1 MSESPNN
8 EEIAENPAPPK
19 KRGRPPKAK
28 PPAENTKK
36 PRTKNTA
43 EPAPPLP
50 APTVKKRGRK
60 PAAGPIETPPEPIPE
75 TTPEPIL
82 ETAPAAAPNPE
93 PEPEKPKRSERLRDF
108 AANLSKIPS
117 LPAVRWIA
125 VAALVATLACLY
137 LFVQF
142 RGLSSPTAMDQAQI
156 ARALAAGQGF
166 STNYLRPFAIRQLEQ
181 AGKPVPTNKF
191 PDFFQSPLNP
201 LANALPLKIVQS
213 QWKLGPLDVVYIADR
228 MIAGTAILFF
238 LISVGV
244 WFLIARRLFDPKL
257 AALGC
262 TMILLTDLFWEFS
275 LSGLPQML
283 MLLIFSGVCW
293 TTLRALEKHSDR
305 RAGAMW
311 ALTTGLLFGLLIL
324 AHGAATWIFLSWL
337 VFAGM
342 VFRPRGIAVLAALA
356 GALIVVAPWLWR
368 NHEVCGNPL
377 GIAGYELLA
386 PALESESG
394 YLRSLTD
401 APTFNATRTL
411 NRLTTALGIH
421 TGQIL
426 SFLGMNLLA
435 LMFFASLLHKF
446 QPPSTELFRRAVLLM
461 WFGAWLGMALCGV
474 DGPIHSNQLHVL
486 FLPVFIFFG
495 LAFVLELWS
504 RLGISTP
511 SLRTAFLIFLILIS
525 ALPLVSRLVSK
536 PVAAIQW
543 PPYVPPFIAI
553 LGEWF
558 EQNEIIASDMP
569 WAVAWYADRHSI
581 LLPKTM
587 KDFTRISDFR
597 LLGESISGIYL
608 TPVTGN
614 RRLFSEIYKGPYDDW
629 VLLIERPP
637 PDPLQFALPFFTPL
651 PIDGECILYA
661 DRDRWSRRE

>member
-1 MSESPNN
+1 
-8 EEIAENPAPPK
+8 
-19 KRGRPPKAK
+19 
-28 PPAENTKK
+28 
-36 PRTKNTA
+36 
-43 EPAPPLP
+43 
-50 APTVKKRGRK
+50 
-60 PAAGPIETPPEPIPE
+60 
-75 TTPEPIL
+75 
-82 ETAPAAAPNPE
+82 
-93 PEPEKPKRSERLRDF
+93 
-108 AANLSKIPS
+108 
-117 LPAVRWIA
+117 
-125 VAALVATLACLY
+125 
-137 LFVQF
+137 
-142 RGLSSPTAMDQAQI
+142 
-156 ARALAAGQGF
+156 
-166 STNYLRPFAIRQLEQ
+166 
-181 AGKPVPTNKF
+181 
-191 PDFFQSPLNP
+191 
-201 LANALPLKIVQS
+201 
-213 QWKLGPLDVVYIADR
+213 
-228 MIAGTAILFF
+228 
-238 LISVGV
+238 
-244 WFLIARRLFDPKL
+244 
-257 AALGC
+257 
-262 TMILLTDLFWEFS
+262 
-275 LSGLPQML
+275 
-283 MLLIFSGVCW
+283 
-293 TTLRALEKHSDR
+293 
-305 RAGAMW
+305 MW

-368 NHEVCGNPL
+368 NQEVCGNPF

-394 YLRSLTD
+394 YLRSLTH
-401 APTFNATRTL
+401 APTFDATRTL
-411 NRLTTALGIH
+411 NRLTTALGIL

-446 QPPSTELFRRAVLLM
+446 QPPATELFRRAVLLM

-474 DGPIHSNQLHVL
+474 DGPIHSNQFHVL
-486 FLPVFIFFG
+486 FLPIFIFFG

-504 RLGISTP
+504 RLEIP
-511 SLRTAFLIFLILIS
+511 SPFLRTAFPIFLILIS
-525 ALPLVSRLVSK
+525 SLPLVSRLVSK

-558 EQNEIIASDMP
+558 DENEIIASDMP

>member
-8 EEIAENPAPPK
+8 EEIAETPAPPK

-28 PPAENTKK
+28 SPVEIPKK
-36 PRTKNTA
+36 PRA
-43 EPAPPLP
+43 Q
-50 APTVKKRGRK
+50 KRGRK
-60 PAAGPIETPPEPIPE
+60 PATAPSESQAEPIPE
-75 TTPEPIL
+75 TTPEPIP
-82 ETAPAAAPNPE
+82 ETAAEPAPP
-93 PEPEKPKRSERLRDF
+93 PEPEKPKRSERLRSL
-108 AANLSKIPS
+108 AANLSQITS
-117 LPAVRWIA
+117 LPIVRWSA
-125 VAALVATLACLY
+125 LAAFAATLACLY

-181 AGKPVPTNKF
+181 AGKPIPTDNF

-238 LISVGV
+238 LLSVVV

-262 TMILLTDLFWEFS
+262 TIILLTDLFWEFS

-293 TTLRALEKHSDR
+293 TTLRALDRSDR
-305 RAGAMW
+305 RAGPMW

-324 AHGAATWIFLSWL
+324 SHGAAAWIFLSWL
-337 VFAGM
+337 VFAGL
-342 VFRPRGIAVLAALA
+342 VFRPRGLAILAAVI

-368 NHEVCGNPL
+368 NQEVCGNPF

-394 YLRSLTD
+394 YLRSLTH
-401 APTFNATRTL
+401 APTFDATRTL
-411 NRLTTALGIH
+411 KRLTAALGIH

-446 QPPSTELFRRAVLLM
+446 HPPSTELFRRAVLLM

-474 DGPIHSNQLHVL
+474 DAPIHSNQLHVL

-495 LAFVLELWS
+495 LAFVLELWR
-504 RLGISTP
+504 RLEIP
-511 SLRTAFLIFLILIS
+511 SPFLRTAFPIFLILIS
-525 ALPLVSRLVSK
+525 SLPLVSRLVSK

-558 EQNEIIASDMP
+558 DENEIIASDMP
-569 WAVAWYADRHSI
+569 WAVGWYADRHSL
-581 LLPKTM
+581 LLPQTM
-587 KDFTRISDFR
+587 KDFTHISDFR

-608 TPVTGN
+608 TPITGN

-637 PDPLQFALPFFTPL
+637 PDPLQFVLPFFTPL
-651 PIDGECILYA
+651 PIDGECILFA

>member
-1 MSESPNN
+1 MSESPNT
-8 EEIAENPAPPK
+8 EEIAETPAPPK

-28 PPAENTKK
+28 SPAEKTKK
-36 PRTKNTA
+36 PRA
-43 EPAPPLP
+43 
-50 APTVKKRGRK
+50 KKRGRK
-60 PAAGPIETPPEPIPE
+60 PAAAPIETPPEPIPE
-75 TTPEPIL
+75 TTPE
-82 ETAPAAAPNPE
+82 TAPEPTPAPE
-93 PEPEKPKRSERLRDF
+93 PDPKKPKRSERLRTLV
-108 AANLSKIPS
+108 ANLSKIPS
-117 LPAVRWIA
+117 LPMVQWSTAAV
-125 VAALVATLACLY
+125 LVATLACLY

-166 STNYLRPFAIRQLEQ
+166 STNYLRPFAIHQLEQ
-181 AGKPVPTNKF
+181 AGKTVPTHNF

-201 LANALPLKIVQS
+201 LANVLPLKIVQS
-213 QWKLGPLDVVYIADR
+213 QWKLGPLDVVYIGDR

-238 LISVGV
+238 LLSVGV

-257 AALGC
+257 AALGS
-262 TMILLTDLFWEFS
+262 TIILLTDLFWEFS

-293 TTLRALEKHSDR
+293 TTLRALEKHTDR

-324 AHGAATWIFLSWL
+324 AHGAAAWIFLSWL

-342 VFRPRGIAVLAALA
+342 VFRPRGIAVLVALA

-401 APTFNATRTL
+401 APTFDATRTL
-411 NRLTTALGIH
+411 SRLTTALGIH

-446 QPPSTELFRRAVLLM
+446 QPPATELFRRAVLLM

-486 FLPVFIFFG
+486 FLPIFIFFG

-504 RLGISTP
+504 RLEIP
-511 SLRTAFLIFLILIS
+511 SPFLRTAFPIFLILIS
-525 ALPLVSRLVSK
+525 SLPLVSRLVSK

-558 EQNEIIASDMP
+558 DENEIIASDMP
-569 WAVAWYADRHSI
+569 WAVGWYADRHSI

-587 KDFTRISDFR
+587 KDFTHISDFR